1 MEHLRYPEDLFKVQR
16 YQYARY
22 HVTDP
27 SQWFQGNDRWEVPE
41 DPNNNNNLQPPYRM
55 FTNEPIPE
63 GEPVPAVPEQT
74 WSLTSTF
81 VPFDRNTLAAYVSV
95 DSDATSDT
103 YGQMRVIDVLD
114 DQTQG
119 PGQVA
124 NAMRSDSSA
133 ADLLAPFR
141 QAGNSVTYGNVLT
154 IPVGERLLNVEPVYA
169 ERGAGTTGS
178 YPILRYVLVSY
189 NENVGIGE
197 TLIEALGAALGVD
210 ASAEP
215 DDPAVPGDDP
225 PPDDPGTPTGTV
237 EEQIG
242 APPRP
247 GPGALRRGRRG
258 PQPGPAR
265 PRHSTRRRSTRPAT
279 RSRTPSSSPT
289 PRTAPAPTEEPSPSE
304 EASPSE

>member
-63 GEPVPAVPEQT
+63 GEAAPAVPEQT

-81 VPFDRNTLAAYVSV
+81 VPFDRKNLAAFVSV

-114 DQTQG
+114 EQTQG

-124 NAMRSDSSA
+124 NAMRW
-133 ADLLAPFR
+133 
-141 QAGNSVTYGNVLT
+141 
-154 IPVGERLLNVEPVYA
+154 
-169 ERGAGTTGS
+169 
-178 YPILRYVLVSY
+178 
-189 NENVGIGE
+189 
-197 TLIEALGAALGVD
+197 
-210 ASAEP
+210 
-215 DDPAVPGDDP
+215 
-225 PPDDPGTPTGTV
+225 
-237 EEQIG
+237 
-242 APPRP
+242 
-247 GPGALRRGRRG
+247 
-258 PQPGPAR
+258 
-265 PRHSTRRRSTRPAT
+265 
-279 RSRTPSSSPT
+279 
-289 PRTAPAPTEEPSPSE
+289 
-304 EASPSE
+304 